1 MNSPEKEMK
10 VSPPKVASLPLPKL
24 APVSVKPDI
33 GGRKSYREIIAEQNA
48 MIKNAKLRPPTL
60 DYSQFSVKGSARATS
75 QVSDREES
83 LFSAQSSIAVE
94 QPALPKVYVDPVME
108 RYR

>member
-1 MNSPEKEMK
+1 MDFPRREIK
-10 VSPPKVASLPLPKL
+10 VSPPKVAPLPLPKL
-24 APVSVKPDI
+24 TQVSVKPDL

-60 DYSQFSVKGSARATS
+60 DYSQFSVKGSARAPS

-83 LFSAQSSIAVE
+83 LFSAQSASVVVE
-94 QPALPKVYVDPVME
+94 
-108 RYR
+108 